1 MNDFQSKCVCK
12 PEDGCAESCQ
22 NRIML
27 YECDEMN
34 CNAGKEYCTNRAFAS
49 LAERRAGGGKYRVGV
64 EVIKTSDR
72 GYGVRSNRCFE
83 PNQIIM
89 EYTGEII
96 TEEECERRMREKYK
110 NNAVG
115 PPEPSTAV
123 SKHLRTRTNA
133 RQCYY
138 LMSFDQNMI
147 IDATTGSIT
156 RFVNH
161 SCRPNCRMVKW
172 IVGGN
177 PRMALFAGDR
187 PIMTGEELTYDYKFD
202 PFSAKNVQTC
212 LCGEEN
218 CRGVL
223 GPKRKSELGGGN
235 GSGAKDV
242 GAVVK
247 AGVKAGKRKLKE
259 MMGESEEGARKKK
272 VEGKGVKG
280 TAKATKG
287 TAKGSLKGKAK
298 PARASGKGKTSPAKP
313 RKGAAGPVKPVLK
326 TTLAG
331 RVRKTYGRAKSEVHV
346 KAGRGSKVSVS
357 VEETK
362 KGPAKGSRIVS
373 LSVKRASK
381 AQEPQTPKKAAPK
394 QVTSPKKHAT
404 PMQVSPRKSTASPK
418 KAGSIVAKG
427 DDVAPGFRSP
437 VSKSGRVR
445 RLTEKAMGGEE
456 GS

>member
-1 MNDFQSKCVCK
+1 MCK

-34 CNAGKEYCTNRAFAS
+34 CNAGKEHCTNRAFAS

-64 EVIKTSDR
+64 EVIKTADR

-110 NNAVG
+110 NNAV
-115 PPEPSTAV
+115 STGKAHCELGEASAV
-123 SKHLRTRTNA
+123 QANA

-223 GPKRKSELGGGN
+223 GPKPKSEGGGVN
-235 GSGAKDV
+235 GGGAKDV
-242 GAVVK
+242 GAVVR

-259 MMGESEEGARKKK
+259 MLGDGEEGARKKK
-272 VEGKGVKG
+272 VRGKGLKG
-280 TAKATKG
+280 ETGKAKAGKGPTKG
-287 TAKGSLKGKAK
+287 TVKGKAK
-298 PARASGKGKTSPAKP
+298 PAKASGKGKASPAKP
-313 RKGAAGPVKPVLK
+313 RKGAAGPAKPVLK
-326 TTLAG
+326 KTLAG
-331 RVRKTYGRAKSEVHV
+331 RVRKTYGRAKSEVQA
-346 KAGRGSKVSVS
+346 KAGRGSKISVS
-357 VEETK
+357 VEGTK
-362 KGPAKGSRIVS
+362 KGTAKGSRVVS
-373 LSVKRASK
+373 LSVKRSTK
-381 AQEPQTPKKAAPK
+381 TQEPQTPKKAAPK
-394 QVTSPKKHAT
+394 QVASPRKQAT
-404 PMQVSPRKSTASPK
+404 PMKQVSPRTQTASPK
-418 KAGSIVAKG
+418 KAGSIVAKV
-427 DDVAPGFRSP
+427 DDEAPGLRSP